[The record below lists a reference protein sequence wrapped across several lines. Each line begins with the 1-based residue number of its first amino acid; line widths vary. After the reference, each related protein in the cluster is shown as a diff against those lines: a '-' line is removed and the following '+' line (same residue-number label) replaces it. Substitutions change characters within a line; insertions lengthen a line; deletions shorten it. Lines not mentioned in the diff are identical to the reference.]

1 MINWLAGTDDGEPL
15 SPGVEDSLPAFEVTG
30 IVVVQVVELLT
41 ITVTVRE
48 TRVSEGI
55 EVEFVHLP
63 LALREVLDR
72 MIPDRPEVTGIV
84 GRGKTVIVT
93 MLSVGLPV
101 MVVVLV
107 TGCLEE
113 DTTDWVVP
121 LTEVIKTDVLI
132 PVPDGPVM
140 IVAFEG
146 TGKSGVLDFVIF
158 EVMVVGKPEDPP
170 ETVAFEGIGKRGVLD
185 LVMVLLEVVGRTNE
199 GQEPVKLV
207 PTVIV
212 EVRILVLGTPVPVES
227 QDAVEFEGK
236 GKRGVLV
243 LVRILDEVIGSPDR
257 VPVPVKLVPVEEAG
271 ELVTGI
277 VIPPGRLRVPFN
289 VPGRG
294 VTETPVPVPDV
305 RPKTVVFD
313 GIGGKLVWIV
323 KFGFVPVPEGTKVMF
338 EGTGNGGVTVPE
350 GRPGRPGRPAGAS
363 VLESLEPLVGK
374 SLGPELVAVGRGE
387 SVKVNE
393 LG

>member
-1 MINWLAGTDDGEPL
+1 MIDCDDGKPL
-15 SPGVEDSLPAFEVTG
+15 SPEVEDSLPAFEVTG

-48 TRVSEGI
+48 TEVSEGV

-63 LALREVLDR
+63 LPLALSEVLDR
-72 MIPDRPEVTGIV
+72 MMPDRPEVTGAD
-84 GRGKTVIVT
+84 GRGTTVIVT
-93 MLSVGLPV
+93 MLSVGSTV
-101 MVVVLV
+101 MTVVLV
-107 TGCLEE
+107 TDCLEA

-121 LTEVIKTDVLI
+121 LMVNKRDVLT
-132 PVPDGPVM
+132 PVPDEPVT

-158 EVMVVGKPEDPP
+158 EVMVGKPEDPP
-170 ETVAFEGIGKRGVLD
+170 ETVAFEGVGKRGVLV
-185 LVMVLLEVVGRTNE
+185 LVSVLFEVVGRTNE
-199 GQEPVKLV
+199 DREPVKLV

-243 LVRILDEVIGSPDR
+243 LVRILDEVIGRPDR
-257 VPVPVKLVPVEEAG
+257 VPVPVKLVPVGEVG

-277 VIPPGRLRVPFN
+277 VMPPGRLRVALN

-305 RPKTVVFD
+305 RPKIVVFD
-313 GIGGKLVWIV
+313 GIGGRLVWIV
-323 KFGFVPVPEGTKVMF
+323 TFGFVPVPGGTKVMF

-350 GRPGRPGRPAGAS
+350 GRPGRPGRPAGTS
-363 VLESLEPLVGK
+363 VLESLEPVVGK
-374 SLGPELVAVGRGE
+374 SLEIALTVVGRGE
-387 SVKVNE
+387 LVKVNE

>member
-1 MINWLAGTDDGEPL
+1 MINWLGGTDDGEPL

-48 TRVSEGI
+48 TGVSEGI

-72 MIPDRPEVTGIV
+72 MIPDRPEVTGTV

-93 MLSVGLPV
+93 MLSVGSPV
-101 MVVVLV
+101 ITVVLV

-113 DTTDWVVP
+113 DTTEWVVP
-121 LTEVIKTDVLI
+121 LTEVTKTDVLT
-132 PVPDGPVM
+132 PVPDGPVT

-158 EVMVVGKPEDPP
+158 EVIVGKPEDPP
-170 ETVAFEGIGKRGVLD
+170 ETVAFEGIGKRGVLV
-185 LVMVLLEVVGRTNE
+185 LVMVLFEVVGRTNE
-199 GQEPVKLV
+199 DQEPVKLV

-212 EVRILVLGTPVPVES
+212 EVRILVLRTPVPVES

-243 LVRILDEVIGSPDR
+243 LVRTLDEVIGSPDR
-257 VPVPVKLVPVEEAG
+257 VPVPVKLVPVGEASV
-271 ELVTGI
+271 LVTGI
-277 VIPPGRLRVPFN
+277 VIPPGRLRVALN

-305 RPKTVVFD
+305 RPKIVVFD
-313 GIGGKLVWIV
+313 GIGGRLVWIV

-338 EGTGNGGVTVPE
+338 EGTGKGGVTVPE
-350 GRPGRPGRPAGAS
+350 GRPGRPGRPAGTS

-374 SLGPELVAVGRGE
+374 SLGTELKVVGRGE